1 MTKSKANPTLPM
13 FCSNCVSFFLLIF
26 FSFVSSILQNC
37 QKEFEMKKK
46 VMFGFS
52 CSMKFSHA
60 IIHVK
65 SNVRKT
71 PPLLVSPSFAFSSFW
86 RETLCVSEK
95 LLLHLEK
102 EHDLEDYKMC
112 VEMTLG
118 IQKVVKLK
126 IGEAYKEG
134 DKSWRMKKIPFKN
147 RQHKTIFFH
156 ETN

>member
-1 MTKSKANPTLPM
+1 MCQVQWMWVSKQPWLKAKPTPPSPC
-13 FCSNCVSFFLLIF
+13 FAQIVFLF
-26 FSFVSSILQNC
+26 FSWFFFFCFFNTTNLSKGIWN
-37 QKEFEMKKK
+37 EKKG
-46 VMFGFS
+46 MFGFS

-134 DKSWRMKKIPFKN
+134 DKSWRMK
-147 RQHKTIFFH
+147 
-156 ETN
+156 